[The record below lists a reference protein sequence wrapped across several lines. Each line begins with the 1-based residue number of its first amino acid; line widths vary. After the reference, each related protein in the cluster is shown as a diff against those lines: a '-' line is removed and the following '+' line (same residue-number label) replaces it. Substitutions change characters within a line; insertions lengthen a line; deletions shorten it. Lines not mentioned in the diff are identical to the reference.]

1 MEKWAC
7 GVMSKWKIF
16 VRQNVEMHLFGRPNI
31 DWPVVW
37 TGFDMIVFQRVSII
51 SRYRRSTEMMTVL
64 NCGTKTMESTWC
76 WYYQKFSLFLSRFYE
91 TAHLYHSTI
100 HLMRFVKRSLNS
112 VNVQTMS
119 LSTRNN
125 SQAEL
130 LRRYIVNID
139 LGILQ
144 LHCISKTGCLHSP
157 EIW

>member
-1 MEKWAC
+1 MEDICSAKCWNA
-7 GVMSKWKIF
+7 F
-16 VRQNVEMHLFGRPNI
+16 V
-31 DWPVVW
+31 WPMVW

-76 WYYQKFSLFLSRFYE
+76 WYYQKFSLFLR
-91 TAHLYHSTI
+91 TI
-100 HLMRFVKRSLNS
+100 HLMRIVKRSLNS